1 MEKAKMDRISQLS
14 RKERTVGLNDEE
26 KREQATLRKEYLDAI
41 RQSLTGTLENTYLV
55 DEKGNSHKLHR
66 HS

>member
-26 KREQATLRKEYLDAI
+26 KREQAALRKEYLDAI
-41 RQSLTGTLENTYLV
+41 RQSLTGTLENTYW
-55 DEKGNSHKLHR
+55 
-66 HS
+66 

>member
-26 KREQATLRKEYLDAI
+26 KREQAALRKEYLDAI

-55 DEKGNSHKLHR
+55 DAKGNSHKLHR